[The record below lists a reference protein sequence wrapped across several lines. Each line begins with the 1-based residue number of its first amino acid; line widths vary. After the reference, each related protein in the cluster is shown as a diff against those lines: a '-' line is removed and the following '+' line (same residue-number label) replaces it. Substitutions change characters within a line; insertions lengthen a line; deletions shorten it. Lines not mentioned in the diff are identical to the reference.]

1 MRWASALTQQ
11 TDPLSAGDTL
21 AREIREQLEGASAHL
36 LLVFAQIAQ
45 ADALGAVV
53 ERLQH
58 AHPEARVV
66 GCTGGSVLASGS
78 EPEGRPAV
86 AVLAAHLPDVAVVP
100 FRVTEVLLRQVMADP
115 TTWHRHLDL
124 VPEQQPVFVLLPD
137 PFTTRAD
144 ALIASLDAAYPGL
157 AKLGGLASGGR
168 EAGEHVL
175 VLDHETHRDGTVA
188 VALYGD
194 IAADTVV
201 AQGARPVGPDF
212 AITAASDNLIEELD
226 GGEAATTL
234 QGFWKTLDPIDRG
247 RFRQAPMVGLAMG
260 EGGTDRD
267 YLVRDLLGVERSTG
281 RIAVSTGVRPGMTL
295 RFHVRD
301 PQSAEE
307 DLRVQLLRWKT
318 TPTAQEATA
327 AVLFSCLGRGE
338 GFFGTPD
345 HDSRLLHSIAGP
357 LPLAGFFGN
366 GELGPV
372 HGTTWMHAYTT
383 VIGLFRSRGWS

>member
-11 TDPLSAGDTL
+11 TDPLAAGDTL
-21 AREIREQLEGASAHL
+21 ALEIREQLEGASAHL

-124 VPEQQPVFVLLPD
+124 VPEQRPVFVLLPD

-144 ALIASLDAAYPGL
+144 ALVASLDAAYPGL

-201 AQGARPVGPDF
+201 AQGARPVGPKEHGPWGPTSPSRRHRTTSSRSW
-212 AITAASDNLIEELD
+212 TAARRRERCRASGRPSIPSTAGGFARPRWWGSPWEREEPT
-226 GGEAATTL
+226 ATTSS
-234 QGFWKTLDPIDRG
+234 GTCSAWSA
-247 RFRQAPMVGLAMG
+247 APVA
-260 EGGTDRD
+260 
-267 YLVRDLLGVERSTG
+267 S
-281 RIAVSTGVRPGMTL
+281 P
-295 RFHVRD
+295 
-301 PQSAEE
+301 
-307 DLRVQLLRWKT
+307 
-318 TPTAQEATA
+318 
-327 AVLFSCLGRGE
+327 
-338 GFFGTPD
+338 
-345 HDSRLLHSIAGP
+345 
-357 LPLAGFFGN
+357 
-366 GELGPV
+366 
-372 HGTTWMHAYTT
+372 
-383 VIGLFRSRGWS
+383 